1 MRYDHFSMLP
11 ERAFQPIGKR
21 MTLEGGGKGDAP
33 AAPDYSQIA
42 ISNEKAAK
50 IAAETAAQDLAFR
63 KSVYADSQPRQQ
75 QLYDLASQIAG
86 RQVGMMDQNQKIA
99 ADNNNY
105 YNNTFQPIESQTVM
119 DSMGSQYL
127 SNADRAR
134 LASVM
139 SGTSGLTGSGRT
151 LAIDEIARNAQNGAA
166 DQARQQAIA
175 QNNGAYS
182 QQAQNLARMGLDP
195 SRLAAAAAGLAQN
208 QTSNQINAANQ
219 ARTNT
224 FNQQAGLR
232 TGVANFGR
240 NMPNTATQAYATAGN
255 MGNSAVNNQNTG
267 FQSGLPYANY
277 VSGAVPNTINAA
289 NTQVQG
295 NLGLGQLMNGSY
307 ATQMQGYNSGG
318 DMLGGLMGLGSSLGS
333 AYIMRGSDRNIK
345 ENIKRLGELDNG
357 LVIYEFE
364 YKEPY
369 KNVWGHGRKI
379 GVMADEVESVLPA
392 AVSVHPDGY
401 KVVDYS
407 MIGAA

>member
-11 ERAFQPIGKR
+11 TRAFQPIGKR
-21 MTLEGGGKGDAP
+21 MTLEGGKGDAP
-33 AAPDYSQIA
+33 PPPDYSPIA
-42 ISNEKAAK
+42 ASNEAAAK
-50 IAAETAAQDLAFR
+50 IAAQSAADDLAFR

-86 RQVGMMDQNQKIA
+86 RHVTMMDQNQKIA

-105 YNNTFQPIESQTVM
+105 YNNTFQPIEAQTAM

-127 SNADRAR
+127 SKADRSR
-134 LASVM
+134 LANVM
-139 SGTSGLTGSGRT
+139 SGTSGLTGSNRT
-151 LAIDEIARNAQNGAA
+151 LAIDEIARNAQSGAA
-166 DQARQQAIA
+166 DQAQQQAMA
-175 QNNGAYS
+175 QSNGAYT
-182 QQAQNLARMGLDP
+182 QQSQNLARMGLDP
-195 SRLAAAAAGLAQN
+195 SRLAAAAASLAQN
-208 QTSNQINAANQ
+208 QTSNQINSANQ
-219 ARTNT
+219 ARTNI

-277 VSGAVPNTINAA
+277 VSGSVPNSINAA